1 MAKKQTKSI
10 YSFDIPDDF
19 EEKFDRAELYRS
31 IRDNK
36 KIYALTTFA
45 RAVPS
50 FRDGLIEA
58 YRRSLYDL
66 INKKVRNNGKTVK
79 SALIVGDIIGRF
91 HPHGDQSAYQG
102 IVTLSQPWTNNEP
115 LIYGQGNWGNVLGKS
130 AAHYRYTEC
139 KTSEFFDDV
148 CEDIKREYVDFIPNF
163 DGSDIEIKYIPFKIP
178 VILVNGSYGIADS
191 YITSIL
197 PHNLSDVVDLC
208 EKYIHNKNIKNEILV
223 DGFYPDFPNYG
234 IILNKSEIEAAYK
247 YNIQGNV
254 KMKATL
260 EVDRVENRITIKD
273 LPYNV
278 CESDVLN
285 ILKQQNQKQHAV
297 LSKVYDLIDIKTQ
310 RDGEIHVEYDVVFD
324 KNSNILE
331 VARDL
336 EKLCLSKTIPLSI
349 IMYDDGQQRVRK
361 VSIKDIVAAWYDTI
375 YTTKLRRIGYQQT
388 NLKTQIHILEGKL
401 KIYDHVD
408 EIIAYAKQNQNDE
421 SFINYLS
428 KNFGLTNI
436 QANAIINMKIAQL
449 NQTSKSEIQEQIEAN
464 IKKIED
470 LDIAAMHIDDAIIE
484 DLEFL
489 RKKYG
494 RPRRTIVL
502 DDTLDAS
509 GNIESIP
516 MSNGA
521 ILWTHNQYAIFDI
534 QNIINGKALTNGIKT
549 CKVDGKNNKDI
560 IGCHNISDDL
570 KGILIFF
577 KDGTAKKIPI
587 SEIFDINNWVVVDN
601 DPVIQA
607 IVPINSDNDKYII
620 ISDSDKIRMV
630 GIDQFGNQKVTTG
643 KIKLVQKYDK
653 TKDYCFII
661 TSSGRYHLIQT
672 SDIPELG
679 RSAAG
684 VMISLPD
691 NEKISMIQ
699 IERFSDDVG
708 ICSIMDPDGYS
719 YIMKAEQELLE
730 DTNRVNKTK
739 KLYELGNGYVLS
751 DVSLVNTKDKNSK
764 CVLIGRNSSS
774 QISMQ
779 NIRSSD
785 MTKIPKKVPVLSVGI
800 VTYSL

>member
-1 MAKKQTKSI
+1 MSRKSSTKAI
-10 YSFDIPDDF
+10 YSFDIPEDF
-19 EEKFDRAELYRS
+19 EEKFDDVELYES

-66 INKKVRNNGKTVK
+66 IDKKVRHNGKTVK

-91 HPHGDQSAYQG
+91 HPHGDSSAYQG

-130 AAHYRYTEC
+130 AASYRYTEC

-163 DGSDIEIKYIPFKIP
+163 DDSDVEVKYIPFKIP
-178 VILVNGSYGIADS
+178 VILVNGSYGIADA
-191 YITSIL
+191 YMTSIL

-208 EKYIHNKNIKNEILV
+208 EKYIHNKKISNALLV
-223 DGFYPDFPNYG
+223 DGFFPDFPNYG

-247 YNIQGNV
+247 YNIPGNV
-254 KMKATL
+254 KMKATI
-260 EVDRVENRITIKD
+260 EVDRAENRITIKD

-278 CESDVLN
+278 CESDVQN
-285 ILKQQNQKQHAV
+285 ILKQQNEKQHAV
-297 LSKVYDLIDIKTQ
+297 LSKVYNLIDVKTQ
-310 RDGEIHVEYDVVFD
+310 RDGELHVEYDVVFD

-331 VARDL
+331 IARDL
-336 EKLCLSKTIPLSI
+336 EKICLSKTIPLNT
-349 IMYDDGQQRVRK
+349 IMFDDYNVRRVC
-361 VSIKDIVAAWYDTI
+361 IKDIVAAWYDTI
-375 YTTKLRRIGYQQT
+375 YTTKLRRIGYLQT

-408 EIIAYAKQNQNDE
+408 EIIDFAKKNSSE
-421 SFINYLS
+421 SVFIRFLS
-428 KNFGLTNI
+428 DKYGLTDI
-436 QANAIINMKIAQL
+436 QANAIINMKISQL
-449 NQTSKSEIQEQIEAN
+449 NQTSKDEIQEQIDIN
-464 IKKIED
+464 NKKIEE
-470 LDIAAMHIDDAIIE
+470 LDISAMHIDDAIIE

-494 RPRRTIVL
+494 RPRRTVIL
-502 DDTLDAS
+502 DDTIDAS

-534 QNIINGKALTNGIKT
+534 QNIINGKTLTNGIKT

-560 IGCHNISDDL
+560 IGCHNINNDL
-570 KGILIFF
+570 KGILIFY

-587 SEIFDINNWVVVDN
+587 AEIFGTNNWVVVD
-601 DPVIQA
+601 DEPVIQA
-607 IVPINSDNDKYII
+607 IVPITSDNDKYII

-630 GIDQFGNQKVTTG
+630 NIDQFGNQKVTVG
-643 KIKLVQKYDK
+643 KIKLAQRYDN
-653 TKDYCFII
+653 TKDYCFIT
-661 TSSGRYHLIQT
+661 TSSGRYHLIQ
-672 SDIPELG
+672 SNDIPELG

-684 VMISLPD
+684 VMINLPD
-691 NEKISMIQ
+691 NDTISMVQ

-708 ICSIMDPDGYS
+708 ICSVIDPDGYS
-719 YIMKAEQELLE
+719 YILKAEQELLE

-739 KLYELGNGYVLS
+739 KLYEFGPGYS
-751 DVSLVNTKDKNSK
+751 ISNVSLVNTKDKNSK
-764 CVLIGRNSSS
+764 CVLIGRNSIS

-779 NIRSSD
+779 NIRASD